1 MGAGVGILGSAVDT
15 RRRIQLLQS
24 GALLLGALPA
34 SVLLVRAATDGL
46 GANPIEEVTHVTG
59 EFALR
64 FLLAA
69 LAVTPLRQLTGAAWI
84 APVRRTLGLLSFG
97 YATLHLATWVVLDQF
112 FDWRLMLE
120 DVLERRYI
128 AVGFAAFLCLL
139 PLAVTS
145 TRAWIRRLGR
155 RWITLHRLAYVAA
168 VLAIL
173 HFLWLVKAD
182 YASPIAHAAILGVLL
197 GYRVVKR

>member
-24 GALLLGALPA
+24 GALLLGALPVT
-34 SVLLVRAATDGL
+34 VLLVRAASGGL
-46 GANPIEEVTHVTG
+46 GANPIEEITHVTG

-64 FLLAA
+64 FLLLA

-84 APVRRTLGLLSFG
+84 APVRRTLGLICFG

-145 TRAWIRRLGR
+145 TRAWVRRLGR